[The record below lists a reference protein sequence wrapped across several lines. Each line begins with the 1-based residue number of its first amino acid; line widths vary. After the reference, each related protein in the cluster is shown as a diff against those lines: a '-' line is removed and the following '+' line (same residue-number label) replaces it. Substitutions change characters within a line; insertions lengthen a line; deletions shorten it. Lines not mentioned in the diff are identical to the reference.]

1 MAASPS
7 KAGLRH
13 KAVEFHIALST
24 ILSRC
29 ILFDFE
35 MSEENSTLKE
45 RVRRFWQEHPCGT
58 KFAHAEPGSRRFYE
72 LVEEH
77 RYKKEWHIPA
87 AARFAATKNLRV
99 LEVGCGLGTDGAQF
113 AKAGAEYTGID
124 LTQAAVDLAKRR
136 FELFNLPGTFRV
148 ADAEHLDF
156 PDDSFDLVYSH
167 GVLHHTPDT
176 AAAVREI
183 HRVLR
188 PGGQAVVMLY
198 HRNSYNYRVNISVL
212 RRTGAHLLRWNSGIK
227 FVHLL
232 TGEPEDALREHARQ
246 LQLQRGYLNS
256 QEFLSRNTDGA
267 GNPLARVY
275 SRTEARELFKDFSQV
290 ELQSHFLNKRWLP
303 IVGPLLPRSVESQM
317 ASRWGWHLWIYAT
330 KG

>member
-1 MAASPS
+1 MAA
-7 KAGLRH
+7 
-13 KAVEFHIALST
+13 
-24 ILSRC
+24 
-29 ILFDFE
+29 
-35 MSEENSTLKE
+35 ENSTLKE

-58 KFAHAEPGSRRFYE
+58 KFADAEPGSRRFYE
-72 LVEEH
+72 LVEDH
-77 RYKKEWHIPA
+77 RYQKEWHIPS
-87 AARFAATKNLRV
+87 AARFAASKNLRV

-136 FELFNLPGTFRV
+136 FELFDLPGTFRV
-148 ADAEHLDF
+148 ADAEYLDF
-156 PDDSFDLVYSH
+156 PDNSFDLVYSH

-198 HRNSYNYRVNISVL
+198 HRNSYNYRINISVL
-212 RRTGAHLLRWNSGIK
+212 RRTGVHLLKWQPGVK
-227 FVHLL
+227 LVHLL
-232 TGEPEDALREHARQ
+232 TGEPEDSLREHARQ
-246 LQLQRGYLNS
+246 LQRKSGYLNS
-256 QEFLSRNTDGA
+256 EEFLSRNTDGA

-290 ELQSHFLNKRWLP
+290 ELHTHFLNKRWVP
-303 IVGPLLPRSVESQM
+303 IVGPLLPRSLESQI

-330 KG
+330 KGR